1 LRSDT
6 GEKFR
11 SVRAYYAL
19 VDDLLSEEEFEEFAL
34 SLSDGLSAD
43 HDLRF
48 AAAAAAE
55 KLGRLHTKIAEIRK
69 GPTLT
74 SFYCRIIGRYLTP
87 ESESAVNL
95 LDELNSGSEFPD
107 DFCKGEGSDLF
118 SSYSDSSGF
127 SDGESRYVNTS
138 SERHHSQ
145 KRVQKSRS
153 GQNLYGHLR
162 SGLSESLPEFP
173 SLRLMLLVGDDT
185 GEVIIHF
192 RDEMASAVMEIPDGS
207 VIEVAGRYKGSGELY
222 AVDIRLSD
230 NEISLRKDGQR
241 KILYE
246 SVCFVILGITFRS
259 YGDEGEGDG
268 PSYFRLFCGSG
279 NYTFTITFRDFSLP
293 EDIFQG
299 VCAKAKHLIRIPSA
313 GGEIRF
319 SAGRNSSL
327 IPADG
332 PAEFTYS
339 SPSDARPG
347 RSASFLCRVISLG
360 RVHQFYSGK
369 GSLSC
374 VRNMTVADYDPADN
388 DFLCSSDSDLQC
400 GCGDDLPCGPD
411 LPPILYIPSGG
422 SHCQNVVLWGEHA
435 KIPVSEGEIIEIV
448 NGFAKIP
455 DDARPM
461 AGCSGGYE
469 IHAGINS
476 LVRVVTSDYCGSEEK
491 ISFEGMVIE
500 DFSGFIIENGSLC
513 YILSGMTDGLCNGI
527 PAKVSGILYGMR
539 IDVVNFRNYALSN
552 NNINCEIDNIVSEST
567 KADNL

>member
-1 LRSDT
+1 M
-6 GEKFR
+6 
-11 SVRAYYAL
+11 RAYYAL

-34 SLSDGLSAD
+34 SLSDGLNAD

-69 GPTLT
+69 GPTLI

-95 LDELNSGSEFPD
+95 LDELNSGSDIPD
-107 DFCKGEGSDLF
+107 NFSQDEGSDQF

-127 SDGESRYVNTS
+127 SDGDSRYVNTS
-138 SERHHSQ
+138 SERYQSQ
-145 KRVQKSRS
+145 KRVQKSRIRQNVS
-153 GQNLYGHLR
+153 GYIR
-162 SGLSESLPEFP
+162 ESLSESLPEFP

-230 NEISLRKDGQR
+230 NDISLRKDGQR
-241 KILYE
+241 EILYE
-246 SVCFVILGITFRS
+246 SVCFVILGITCRS
-259 YGDEGEGDG
+259 YGDEGEGDA

-279 NYTFTITFRDFSLP
+279 NDTFTITFRDSSLP
-293 EDIFQG
+293 EEISEGF
-299 VCAKAKHLIRIPSA
+299 CAKAEHLIRIPSS

-319 SAGRNSSL
+319 SAGRNSAL
-327 IPADG
+327 IPADS
-332 PAEFTYS
+332 PVEFTYS
-339 SPSDARPG
+339 SPSYAKPG
-347 RSASFLCRVISLG
+347 RSASFLCRVLSLG

-374 VRNMTVADYDPADN
+374 VRNMTVVDYDPADN
-388 DFLCSSDSDLQC
+388 DFLCSSDSDLQY
-400 GCGDDLPCGPD
+400 GCGDDSPCGPD
-411 LPPILYIPSGG
+411 LPSLLHIPSGV

-455 DDARPM
+455 DDTYPI
-461 AGCSGGYE
+461 AGCSGRYE
-469 IHAGINS
+469 IHAGVSS
-476 LVRVVTSDYCGSEEK
+476 LVRVVTSGYCGSEEK

-527 PAKVSGILYGMR
+527 PAEVSGILYGMR
-539 IDVVNFRNYALSN
+539 IDVLNFRNFSLSK
-552 NNINCEIDNIVSEST
+552 NNINCDIDYLLSES
-567 KADNL
+567 ANGVNL